1 MLLVGKNTNY
11 SIRANA
17 FLILLKFRV
26 VLVLVSLLCLL
37 CLTQF
42 DSENSSE
49 NDRPDRD
56 LFSEASS
63 DGVRIDPKEQLF
75 VAIEFANGGR
85 DLEHTKLKNATQGL
99 SIFLQIAHAL
109 AVSERALEF
118 EHRDLHWGNIL
129 VKECEANPE
138 DTVLFRVSLEET
150 YSVQSAGVLATVI
163 DCSLSRYIVAF

>member
-1 MLLVGKNTNY
+1 M
-11 SIRANA
+11 
-17 FLILLKFRV
+17 
-26 VLVLVSLLCLL
+26 
-37 CLTQF
+37 
-42 DSENSSE
+42 
-49 NDRPDRD
+49 
-56 LFSEASS
+56 
-63 DGVRIDPKEQLF
+63 
-75 VAIEFANGGR
+75 AIEFANGGR

-163 DCSLSRYIVAF
+163 DCSLSRYDISHSDQLALDLANGHPLVQ

>member
-1 MLLVGKNTNY
+1 M
-11 SIRANA
+11 
-17 FLILLKFRV
+17 
-26 VLVLVSLLCLL
+26 LVS
-37 CLTQF
+37 QF
-42 DSENSSE
+42 DSENTSE

-56 LFSEASS
+56 LFAEASS

-129 VKECEANPE
+129 VKENPE
-138 DTVLFRVSLEET
+138 ADDTVLFRVSLEET

-163 DCSLSRYIVAF
+163 DCSLSRYGTL

>member
-1 MLLVGKNTNY
+1 ML
-11 SIRANA
+11 A
-17 FLILLKFRV
+17 
-26 VLVLVSLLCLL
+26 

-129 VKECEANPE
+129 VKECEADPE

-163 DCSLSRYIVAF
+163 DCSLSRYSTLYNSGFSNLL

>member
-1 MLLVGKNTNY
+1 M
-11 SIRANA
+11 
-17 FLILLKFRV
+17 
-26 VLVLVSLLCLL
+26 LVSLLGLL
-37 CLTQF
+37 VSQQF
-42 DSENSSE
+42 DSENTSE

-56 LFSEASS
+56 LFAEASS

-109 AVSERALEF
+109 AVSERALES

-129 VKECEANPE
+129 VKECEAKPE
-138 DTVLFRVSLEET
+138 ADDIVLFRVSLEET

-163 DCSLSRYIVAF
+163 DCSLSRYGTLNTSAYLLKLYNSEM

>member
-1 MLLVGKNTNY
+1 VELVRGLYPPALLQ
-11 SIRANA
+11 
-17 FLILLKFRV
+17 LWD
-26 VLVLVSLLCLL
+26 
-37 CLTQF
+37 QF
-42 DSENSSE
+42 DSENTSE

-56 LFSEASS
+56 LFAEASS

-129 VKECEANPE
+129 VKEFEAQPE
-138 DTVLFRVSLEET
+138 ADDTVLFRVSLRRRIRFSQQV
-150 YSVQSAGVLATVI
+150 YWPRSS
-163 DCSLSRYIVAF
+163 IVHYQG